1 MFLSRI
7 PNPVSFLAD
16 RALHNPFAGHFL
28 LLGQARSHFAVKG
41 RRLTRLTYRGL
52 TSVFTPQC

>member
-52 TSVFTPQC
+52 TSVFTP